1 MNRPAG
7 KGDDDERCEKDL
19 VRPGMAARPGTAGA
33 AAAKERQF
41 NRLSAEGWQLE
52 GTGWLSF
59 RYRRGAPNEY
69 RYRVQYLYES
79 RDGQKDDYV
88 RGSRELRFF
97 MRFLQDKHERM
108 SGRERQKRVAFSG
121 EKTIINYQC
130 ATSVVHS
137 A

>member
-1 MNRPAG
+1 MNDVKKTWCGPVYTL
-7 KGDDDERCEKDL
+7 DPEK
-19 VRPGMAARPGTAGA
+19 M
-33 AAAKERQF
+33 ERQF

-52 GTGWLSF
+52 GTGWFSL
-59 RYRRGAPNEY
+59 RYRRGKPNEY

-108 SGRERQKRVAFSG
+108 SGRERQKQVAFSG
-121 EKTIINYQC
+121 EKTIINYRC

>member
-1 MNRPAG
+1 MDDVKKTWCAPAWLL
-7 KGDDDERCEKDL
+7 DPERL
-19 VRPGMAARPGTAGA
+19 
-33 AAAKERQF
+33 ERQF

-52 GTGWLSF
+52 GTGWFSLC
-59 RYRRGAPNEY
+59 YRRGAPNEY

-79 RDGQKDDYV
+79 RDGQRDDYV

-108 SGRERQKRVAFSG
+108 SGRERQKWLAFSG
-121 EKTIINYQC
+121 KKTIINYQC
-130 ATSVVHS
+130 AMSVVHS

>member
-1 MNRPAG
+1 MNDVKKTWCGPVYTL
-7 KGDDDERCEKDL
+7 DPEK
-19 VRPGMAARPGTAGA
+19 M
-33 AAAKERQF
+33 ERQLD
-41 NRLSAEGWQLE
+41 RLSAEGWQLE

-121 EKTIINYQC
+121 GKTIIDYQC

>member
-1 MNRPAG
+1 M
-7 KGDDDERCEKDL
+7 
-19 VRPGMAARPGTAGA
+19 
-33 AAAKERQF
+33 ERQF

-52 GTGWLSF
+52 GTGWLS
-59 RYRRGAPNEY
+59 Y

-79 RDGQKDDYV
+79 RDGQRDDYV

>member
-1 MNRPAG
+1 MNVVKKTWGGPVYTLYP
-7 KGDDDERCEKDL
+7 EK
-19 VRPGMAARPGTAGA
+19 M
-33 AAAKERQF
+33 ERQF

-79 RDGQKDDYV
+79 RDGQRDDYV
-88 RGSRELRFF
+88 RGSREPRFF

-121 EKTIINYQC
+121 GKTIIDYRC

>member
-1 MNRPAG
+1 MNDVKKTWCGPVYTL
-7 KGDDDERCEKDL
+7 DPEK
-19 VRPGMAARPGTAGA
+19 M
-33 AAAKERQF
+33 ERQF
-41 NRLSAEGWQLE
+41 NRLSAEGWHY
-52 GTGWLSF
+52 F

-79 RDGQKDDYV
+79 RDGQRDDYV

-121 EKTIINYQC
+121 GKTIIDYQC